1 MKNKKILGKIKLLIL
16 SFLPIFL
23 GPILIHLGGQNN
35 SYLIIFFG
43 IFLSVIAITLIFI
56 SIFGIINEI
65 FKK

>member
-1 MKNKKILGKIKLLIL
+1 MKNKKILNKIKLLIL

-35 SYLIIFFG
+35 SYLKIFFG
-43 IFLSVIAITLIFI
+43 IFLCVIAVILIFI
-56 SIFGIINEI
+56 SLFGIINEI

>member
-1 MKNKKILGKIKLLIL
+1 MKNKKILNKIKLLIL

-23 GPILIHLGGQNN
+23 GPILIHLGGQNK

-43 IFLSVIAITLIFI
+43 VFLCLIAIILIFI
-56 SIFGIINEI
+56 SLFGIINEI